1 MTRHRQPYRCIQ
13 TANIIQLKIQ
23 QHSICSTLRKLI
35 TLKRK
40 TNKYLLFKRM
50 VPLPRSLI
58 TAFHDQQGKEILN
71 FTQFISV

>member
-13 TANIIQLKIQ
+13 TVNIIQLRIQ
-23 QHSICSTLRKLI
+23 QNSSCTTLRKLV

-40 TNKYLLFKRM
+40 TNKVFTRI
-50 VPLPRSLI
+50 VSLPHSLI

>member
-23 QHSICSTLRKLI
+23 HHSFCSTSRKLV

-40 TNKYLLFKRM
+40 TNKVFTRI
-50 VPLPRSLI
+50 VSLPHSLI
-58 TAFHDQQGKEILN
+58 ATFHDQQGKEILN

>member
-23 QHSICSTLRKLI
+23 QHSFCSTSRQLV

-40 TNKYLLFKRM
+40 TNKVLTRIVSLR
-50 VPLPRSLI
+50 RSLI
-58 TAFHDQQGKEILN
+58 TAFHDQQGKKILN
-71 FTQFISV
+71 FTQVISL